1 MTTVINTPQ
10 PSNDSNNGMGMI
22 IGLVV
27 LIVFG
32 FLFFIYVLPSL
43 RNIKLGNPQINIPSS
58 IDVNI
63 KQGEWKYAN
72 ATTTKGR
79 DR

>member
-27 LIVFG
+27 LVVFG
-32 FLFFIYVLPSL
+32 LLFFVYAIPAL
-43 RNIKLGNPQINIPSS
+43 RNMRIGTPQINVPSS
-58 IDVNI
+58 IDVNV
-63 KQGEWKYAN
+63 KQGE
-72 ATTTKGR
+72 
-79 DR
+79 

>member
-10 PSNDSNNGMGMI
+10 PSNDSSGGTGII

-27 LIVFG
+27 LVVFG
-32 FLFFIYVLPSL
+32 SLFFVYGIPAIRQMTV
-43 RNIKLGNPQINIPSS
+43 GTPQINIPNQ

-63 KQGEWKYAN
+63 KQTE
-72 ATTTKGR
+72 
-79 DR
+79 

>member
-1 MTTVINTPQ
+1 MTTIINTPQ
-10 PSNDSNNGMGMI
+10 PASDQSSGMGMI

-32 FLFFIYVLPSL
+32 LLFFVYGLPAL
-43 RNIKLGNPQINIPSS
+43 RNMKLGTPQINVPSS

-63 KQGEWKYAN
+63 KQGE
-72 ATTTKGR
+72 
-79 DR
+79 

>member
-10 PSNDSNNGMGMI
+10 PSNDSSGGMGMI

-27 LIVFG
+27 LVVFG
-32 FLFFIYVLPSL
+32 FLFFVYGLPAIRQMGSGTQL
-43 RNIKLGNPQINIPSS
+43 NIPSE

-63 KQGEWKYAN
+63 KQGE
-72 ATTTKGR
+72 
-79 DR
+79 

>member
-10 PSNDSNNGMGMI
+10 PASDQSSGMGMI

-32 FLFFIYVLPSL
+32 LLFFMYGLPAL
-43 RNIKLGNPQINIPSS
+43 RNMRLGTPQINVPST
-58 IDVNI
+58 IDVNV
-63 KQGEWKYAN
+63 KQGE
-72 ATTTKGR
+72 
-79 DR
+79 

>member
-10 PSNDSNNGMGMI
+10 PANDSNSGMGMI

-32 FLFFIYVLPSL
+32 FLFFVYGLPAL
-43 RNIKLGNPQINIPSS
+43 RNMRLGNPQINIPSK
-58 IDVNI
+58 IDVNVN
-63 KQGEWKYAN
+63 Q
-72 ATTTKGR
+72 TK
-79 DR
+79 